1 MNINKNSSVRR
12 NLRIALGITFIFTGV
27 LHFVVA
33 DKFMEIMPPALP
45 WHLALVYIS
54 GVFEILG
61 GVGFMMERTK
71 RTAGIGLILLLIAVF
86 PANIYAA
93 INQVQVGG
101 FMNLPIYHWIRLPM
115 QFVLVALVW
124 WCSEFGAGE
133 KEKENES

>member
-1 MNINKNSSVRR
+1 
-12 NLRIALGITFIFTGV
+12 
-27 LHFVVA
+27 
-33 DKFMEIMPPALP
+33 MEIMPPALP

-61 GVGFMMERTK
+61 GIGFMMERTK
-71 RTAGIGLILLLIAVF
+71 RAAGIGLILLLIAVF

-101 FMNLPIYHWIRLPM
+101 FMNSPVYHWIRLPM
-115 QFVLVALVW
+115 QFVLIALVW
-124 WCSEFGAGE
+124 WCSEFSAGK